1 MIIDKTQA
9 EVIEGQFRAIYTNKE
24 EAKELNARNT
34 EMFNGLV
41 EKLGCTKKEIR
52 LAFKTWSEQFEE
64 KPTDLSVVSNIVQSL
79 EAE

>member
-9 EVIEGQFRAIYTNKE
+9 EAIEGQFRAIYTNKE

-52 LAFKTWSEQFEE
+52 LAFKTWAERFEDA
-64 KPTDLSVVSNIVQSL
+64 PTNLEAVSTIVQAL